1 MNILRIDASMRKSGS
16 VSREL
21 TDRAIASFQAGNPDA
36 TVTVRDLADTPLP
49 QVDETWIGA
58 NFTDEA
64 DRSDEQK
71 AVLAQSDSLVEELVA
86 ADTIVIGVPV
96 YNFGIPAALKA
107 WIDLIAR
114 ARKTF
119 RYSENGPVG
128 LLTGKKV
135 VIALASGGVE
145 MDSAY
150 DFATPYLRHVLG
162 FVGLHDVTVLRGDA
176 LMMDKTGEKL
186 GSAQAS
192 ADSVADTL
200 KAAA

>member
-21 TDRAIASFQAGNPDA
+21 TDRAIASLTAENPA
-36 TVTVRDLADTPLP
+36 STVVARDLAETPLP
-49 QVDETWIGA
+49 QVDEAWIGA

-64 DRSDEQK
+64 DRNDAQK
-71 AVLAQSDSLVEELVA
+71 AALAQSDALVEELVA

-135 VIALASGGVE
+135 IIALASGGVE
-145 MDSAY
+145 MDSGY

-162 FVGLHDVTVLRGDA
+162 FVGLDDVTVLRGDA
-176 LMMDKTGEKL
+176 LMMDKSGEKL
-186 GSAQAS
+186 SAAQAS
-192 ADSVADTL
+192 ADTVAETL